1 MCSIFAASFFF
12 PIWVFFLLLCAN
24 EIRLRQVYNNL
35 LAPLV
40 QSELLIL
47 VSVPLTFLKAH
58 QPTPVFPK
66 RDRD

>member
-1 MCSIFAASFFF
+1 MGSILAASFSF
-12 PIWVFFLLLCAN
+12 PVWVFFLLLCAN

-47 VSVPLTFLKAH
+47 VSVHLTFLKAP
-58 QPTPVFPK
+58 QPTPVFPR